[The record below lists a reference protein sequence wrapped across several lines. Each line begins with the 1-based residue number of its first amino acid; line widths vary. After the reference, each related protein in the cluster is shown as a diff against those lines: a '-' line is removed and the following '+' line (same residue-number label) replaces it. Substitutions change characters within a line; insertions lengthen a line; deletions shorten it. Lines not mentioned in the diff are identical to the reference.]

1 MPTFSPSF
9 TDTPINL
16 FVELPAV
23 APFALSSNNLME
35 SLLRLDFNFPSNA
48 NLLTPISNGGTSLV
62 ESICLGNHSH

>member
-16 FVELPAV
+16 FALELPAV

-48 NLLTPISNGGTSLV
+48 NLLTPISNGAL
-62 ESICLGNHSH
+62 L